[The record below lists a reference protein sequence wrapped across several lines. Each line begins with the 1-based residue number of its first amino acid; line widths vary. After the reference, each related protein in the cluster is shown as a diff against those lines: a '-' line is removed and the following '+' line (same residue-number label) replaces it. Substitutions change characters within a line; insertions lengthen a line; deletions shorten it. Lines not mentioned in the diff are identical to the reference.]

1 VAPKLPPGVHLPD
14 IVDRLLAHVDARSTD
29 QAPELMPV
37 DPRTFTDPVVAER
50 ERELV
55 FARVPLVAAH
65 TSELAGPHDFRTVQL
80 PNNEVLLVRQPDG
93 RVRGFL
99 NVCRHRGARL
109 VTVESGSRRVFSC
122 PYHGWSYGAD
132 GALHAVTHGETVGE
146 LDRSCLGLVEV
157 PVRERHGLVWVLDNP
172 RGELDVAAWLGPD
185 MDASLGGL
193 ELDKYV
199 CYRSA
204 CFDEPINWK
213 ALVDGFVDTYHI
225 SVTHKGSVGPYFVNN
240 VQLWHQLG
248 RHGRKFSARRSL
260 VEHRAEIGHGLDL
273 DRHITLSHLVLPS
286 TQLLRQPDHFQLLT
300 FLPDPHEAN
309 RARMHIRLL
318 VADPE
323 PDERARRIWDKN
335 WDILMV
341 TLRDEDLTMNRD
353 LQRAL
358 AGRDTPPLVL
368 GRNEIVNQVFHR
380 WYDSVMQG
388 GKP

>member
-1 VAPKLPPGVHLPD
+1 MAPNLPADVELPN
-14 IVDRLLAHVDARSTD
+14 IVERLLAHVDARTTD
-29 QAPELMPV
+29 QAPGLMAV
-37 DPRTFTDPVVAER
+37 DPRKYTDPEVAER
-50 ERELV
+50 ERELL
-55 FARVPLVAAH
+55 FARVPVVAAH
-65 TSELAGPHDFRTVQL
+65 SSELAGPNDFRTVQL
-80 PNNEVLLVRQPDG
+80 PNNEVLLARQSDG

-109 VTVESGSRRVFSC
+109 VSDESGSRRVFSC
-122 PYHGWSYGAD
+122 PYHGWSYGVD
-132 GALHAVTHGETVGE
+132 GALHAVTHGETVGH
-146 LDRSCLGLVEV
+146 LDKSCFGLRAV
-157 PVRERHGLVWVLDNP
+157 PVEERHGLVWVLDNP
-172 RGELDVAAWLGPD
+172 GGTLDVASWLGPE

-199 CYRSA
+199 CYRSV

-240 VQLWHQLG
+240 VQLWDQLG

-260 VEHRAEIGHGLDL
+260 VERRAEVGRGLDL
-273 DRHITLSHLVLPS
+273 DKHITLSHLVLPT

-300 FLPDPHEAN
+300 FLPDPHEPN
-309 RARMHIRLL
+309 HARMHIRLL
-318 VADPE
+318 VSDPE
-323 PDERARRIWDKN
+323 PDERARRTWDKN
-335 WDILMV
+335 WEILMV

-358 AGRDTPPLVL
+358 AGRDTPALVL

-388 GKP
+388 DQP